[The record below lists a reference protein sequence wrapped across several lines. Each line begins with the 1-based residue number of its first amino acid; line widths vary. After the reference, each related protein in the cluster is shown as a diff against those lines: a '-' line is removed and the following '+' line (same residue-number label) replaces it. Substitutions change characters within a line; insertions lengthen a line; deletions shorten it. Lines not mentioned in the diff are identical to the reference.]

1 MTSIDPFAPV
11 ELQHPG
17 AGLSLHIL
25 PYGLIPHRLLLN
37 VRQDGPL
44 HPSSGIE
51 GGGSA
56 THDLLTGPEE
66 PNHHQT
72 YGRSFFGPVIGRY
85 ANRLPAGKQKYGHGQ
100 EMLVPVW
107 GGENLCLHGGPASG
121 PNGGPPVSLPLISQ
135 DDVPLQEGPLDT
147 IVWTPLSNV
156 SKAELFK
163 DQDLSDPV
171 NGSKAPQGSA
181 RVFAINHRPSSDG
194 SGPPVT
200 LRIEALIAVQGPSD
214 PAVSSEDVPPLGLSA
229 GKVRIE
235 YRAEQ
240 RRSGKEEAVP
250 TPLNLTHHWAFNLSA
265 SDPSARQ
272 TEKGTIEQHELRM
285 LVRGKE
291 EERTLELDSRSVPLG
306 QLKAA
311 DGEYDFHATGKEGF
325 GRLIGEKAPPGGHD
339 HWHGWGPTLPKGE
352 ARTVLRSPL
361 TKIGV
366 LFSTDQSG
374 VQLYCATGQPA
385 YPATSSK
392 GGPKK
397 RLHRSE
403 KDTDEGKLGNHLHSA
418 CFLEFAHPHATALF
432 EPLQKW
438 AGTDTLLR
446 EGRTYRAFVQAEVY
460 EP

>member
-66 PNHHQT
+66 PKHHQNGPLHPSSGIEGGGSAT
-72 YGRSFFGPVIGRY
+72 HDLLTGPEEPKHHQSYGRSFFGPVIGRY
-85 ANRLPAGKQKYGHGQ
+85 ANRLPAGNQKYGHGQ

-121 PNGGPPVSLPLISQ
+121 PNGGPPVSLPSISQ

-147 IVWTPLSNV
+147 MVWTPLSNV

-200 LRIEALIAVQGPSD
+200 LRIEALIAVQAG
-214 PAVSSEDVPPLGLSA
+214 SSGDVPSLGISA

-285 LVRGKE
+285 LVRDKE
-291 EERTLELDSRSVPLG
+291 EEQTLELDSRSVPLG

-311 DGEYDFHATGKEGF
+311 DGERKGSTG
-325 GRLIGEKAPPGGHD
+325 RP
-339 HWHGWGPTLPKGE
+339 
-352 ARTVLRSPL
+352 
-361 TKIGV
+361 
-366 LFSTDQSG
+366 
-374 VQLYCATGQPA
+374 
-385 YPATSSK
+385 
-392 GGPKK
+392 
-397 RLHRSE
+397 
-403 KDTDEGKLGNHLHSA
+403 
-418 CFLEFAHPHATALF
+418 
-432 EPLQKW
+432 
-438 AGTDTLLR
+438 
-446 EGRTYRAFVQAEVY
+446 
-460 EP
+460 